1 MRGDGV
7 EFYLHAPGKHTI
19 NSVQPFVFQE
29 AWTRSLVFTDP
40 GGRTGQ
46 GSSEHREIDIPGQLQ
61 RQQCPQGP

>member
-1 MRGDGV
+1 MTVWDFTSTLL
-7 EFYLHAPGKHTI
+7 ENTQF
-19 NSVQPFVFQE
+19 VQPFVFQE
-29 AWTRSLVFTDP
+29 TWTRSPVFTDP